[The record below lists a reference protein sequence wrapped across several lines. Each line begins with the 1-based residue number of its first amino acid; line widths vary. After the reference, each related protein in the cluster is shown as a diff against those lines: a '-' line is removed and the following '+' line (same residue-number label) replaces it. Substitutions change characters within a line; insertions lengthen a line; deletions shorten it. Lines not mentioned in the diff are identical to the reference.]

1 MKTLFAAAAIGG
13 LALSLAAC
21 SKPADQKTTNDIGP
35 QDSAVGQAMP
45 DTSAVPA
52 DNALQTAPDAGAT
65 GTIPAD
71 GSTPPA
77 AASSLPGQSATTP
90 PTQAAPP
97 TK

>member
-1 MKTLFAAAAIGG
+1 MKTVFAATAAIG

-21 SKPADQKTTNDIGP
+21 SKPAEEKTTNDIGP
-35 QDSAVGQAMP
+35 QGSVVGQAMP

-52 DNALQTAPDAGAT
+52 DNALHTAPDAGAT

-77 AASSLPGQSATTP
+77 AATSLPGQSATTP
-90 PTQAAPP
+90 PTQTAPP